1 MNYYLDALK
10 KYATFTGRT
19 SRKSFWWF
27 TIISFI
33 FGIILYII
41 DVKMGNV
48 IGMSNTTMHEGGAP
62 FGRGMRPQIGI
73 LSGIYGLIIFIPSL
87 SILIRRLHDISR
99 SGWWV
104 LIGVIPFIGQLILF
118 VFTLFKG
125 GEDNKYGSAIL
136 KQYS

>member
-1 MNYYLDALK
+1 MSYYLDALK

-33 FGIILYII
+33 LGIILYII
-41 DVKMGNV
+41 DIKMGNV
-48 IGMSNTTMHEGGAP
+48 IGMSHTTIHEGSQA
-62 FGRGMRPQIGI
+62 FGRGVRPHIGV

-99 SGWWV
+99 SGWWI
-104 LIGVIPFIGQLILF
+104 LLGIIPFIGQLILF
-118 VFTLFKG
+118 IFTLLRG
-125 GEDNKYGSAIL
+125 SDDNIYGSAIV
-136 KQYS
+136 KPYS